1 MYVEGK
7 EDGKRLRAADK
18 QEQTEDE
25 CVKRGPC
32 DSTEPLRGEE
42 LLRRSLDGRWFISGS
57 SEWARAGSCRARH
70 LLLLTLN
77 QHQRVIP
84 QKLWL
89 RSNNGENER

>member
-42 LLRRSLDGRWFISGS
+42 LLRRSLDGRWFIRMGHSGINTA
-57 SEWARAGSCRARH
+57 ARA
-70 LLLLTLN
+70 
-77 QHQRVIP
+77 
-84 QKLWL
+84 
-89 RSNNGENER
+89 RS